1 MTSEDHGTSY
11 ASAGVDIEA
20 GDRAVELFKPLA
32 KKATRPEVRGG
43 LGGFAGLFALRGGYR
58 EPLLASSTDGVG
70 TKLAIAQAMDKH
82 DTVGLDLVAMVVDD
96 LVVCGAEP
104 LFLQDY
110 IAVGRTVPERVAEI
124 VSGIADGCVLAGCAL
139 LGGETAEHPGL
150 MAPDHYDIS
159 ATGVGV
165 VEADD
170 VLGPDRVKPGDV
182 IIAMAST
189 GLHSNGYSLARKV
202 LLEIDRGN
210 LAGHVE
216 EFGRTLGEELLEP
229 TRIYAK
235 DCLALAAETQVRTF
249 CHVTGGGLAGNLE
262 RVIPNGLSAEL
273 DRGTWTPAPV
283 FAMIAQRGRIER
295 AEMDKTFN
303 MGVGMV
309 AIVAPEDTDRALAI
323 LTARHLDC
331 WTLGTVTKGG
341 KGRSRASW
349 SGSTRGSERPQTAAR
364 VSAETRSATPVVVVD
379 PAVVDRAIAVEDVR
393 LGGSRNRPVPA
404 VTVGNR
410 FVASCT

>member
-1 MTSEDHGTSY
+1 MTDRMDENPISY

-32 KKATRPEVRGG
+32 ARASRPEVRGG

-58 EPLLASSTDGVG
+58 EPLLAASTDGVG

-82 DTVGLDLVAMVVDD
+82 DTVGIDLVAMVVDD

-110 IAVGRTVPERVAEI
+110 IAVGRTVPERVQAI
-124 VSGIADGCVLAGCAL
+124 VGGIAEGCVQAGCAL

-150 MAPDHYDIS
+150 MEPDHYDLS
-159 ATGVGV
+159 ACGVGV

-170 VLGPDRVKPGDV
+170 VLGPDRVRPGDV
-182 IIAMAST
+182 IIGMGSS

-202 LLEIDRGN
+202 LLDIDRMN

-262 RVIPNGLSAEL
+262 RVVPAGLVAEL

-283 FAMIAQRGRIER
+283 FGLIAQRGRIER
-295 AEMDKTFN
+295 VEMEKTFN

-309 AIVAPEDTDRALAI
+309 AVVAPEDTDRALAI
-323 LTARHLDC
+323 LTARHLSC
-331 WTLGTVTKGG
+331 WVLGTVDKG
-341 KGRSRASW
+341 KKDDHRATLVGRH
-349 SGSTRGSERPQTAAR
+349 P
-364 VSAETRSATPVVVVD
+364 
-379 PAVVDRAIAVEDVR
+379 
-393 LGGSRNRPVPA
+393 
-404 VTVGNR
+404 R
-410 FVASCT
+410 F